1 MITKFYYSV
10 QNGGDGSAY
19 PKFMESSELAEWDQ
33 DHMSEGWGE
42 SCTGYLEVESF
53 GNVAPTAEVITAL
66 GYLIDECDYETWREG
81 KMEDHAKFLQQFF
94 PNGAPEFDVSKP
106 PDADSDYTYFSII
119 VDEKV
124 VTKIFAESSTSIAEI
139 RQKVA
144 DCFEVDDDD

>member
-33 DHMSEGWGE
+33 DHMDEGWGE
-42 SCTGYLEVESF
+42 SCTGCLEVESF
-53 GNVAPTAEVITAL
+53 GNVAPTAEKVTTAL
-66 GYLIDECDYETWREG
+66 GYLIDECRWS
-81 KMEDHAKFLQQFF
+81 KMSDHAEFLQQFF
-94 PNGAPEFDVSKP
+94 PNGAPAFDVSKP

-124 VTKIFAESSTSIAEI
+124 AAKIFAKSSTSIAEI
-139 RQKVA
+139 RQQVV
-144 DCFEVDDDD
+144 DCFELDDDDDDDS